1 MQVHTA
7 NIPKQE
13 KYSNSIS
20 FLHTDEKEFTV
31 YTTEQIIT
39 HVPIIKIWVKPSPE
53 ENEILYNV
61 PMSGYGDIKFDWNN
75 TDNSLLRNH
84 IYTLEVTGLKNLSVV
99 WVVCPMDR
107 VTVEIPDF
115 E

>member
-1 MQVHTA
+1 
-7 NIPKQE
+7 
-13 KYSNSIS
+13 
-20 FLHTDEKEFTV
+20 
-31 YTTEQIIT
+31 
-39 HVPIIKIWVKPSPE
+39 
-53 ENEILYNV
+53 
-61 PMSGYGDIKFDWNN
+61 MSGYGDIKFDWNN